1 MPKWPNYDTQMALLR
16 YLKRPFRSL
25 KRPFRS
31 LKRPFRNANLYY
43 LNLLKLPKTPE
54 KRAKNVG
61 LKSSYTALNALW
73 LNVLYAKM

>member
-1 MPKWPNYDTQMALLR
+1 MPKWPSYDTQTALLR

-25 KRPFRS
+25 KRPFR
-31 LKRPFRNANLYY
+31 NANLYK
-43 LNLLKLPKTPE
+43 LNLLKLLKRAE

-73 LNVLYAKM
+73 LNVLYAKMWDVGEN